1 MRWSGQTGGT
11 TWMQQ
16 ALVVIFKYVDI
27 RVIYAIMSFWLL
39 WYVIVR
45 PSATKAVY
53 RFHRIRRNR
62 SVPQACVD
70 TYLSYFNF
78 GQAIMDRFAV
88 YSGYRFNVEVPDM
101 DAFATLK
108 DGDDGFYVLFTHLG
122 NSEMAGYCLATP
134 NKRMN
139 ILMYMG
145 DTQTVMQNRTDSMAK
160 NNLRIIPMVE
170 ENMSHIFTIN
180 EALDNGEIVA
190 MAVDRMVQSKSTNC
204 MFMGSKA
211 PFPIG
216 PFRICNAIKKPIL
229 MVFVFKTNWNS
240 YQVQVCPIENK
251 FAGTKNEQV
260 QSLVQACASTIE
272 QMALQYPYQWFNFYD
287 FWAA

>member
-1 MRWSGQTGGT
+1 
-11 TWMQQ
+11 
-16 ALVVIFKYVDI
+16 
-27 RVIYAIMSFWLL
+27 
-39 WYVIVR
+39 
-45 PSATKAVY
+45 
-53 RFHRIRRNR
+53 
-62 SVPQACVD
+62 
-70 TYLSYFNF
+70 
-78 GQAIMDRFAV
+78 
-88 YSGYRFNVEVPDM
+88 
-101 DAFATLK
+101 
-108 DGDDGFYVLFTHLG
+108 
-122 NSEMAGYCLATP
+122 
-134 NKRMN
+134 
-139 ILMYMG
+139 
-145 DTQTVMQNRTDSMAK
+145 
-160 NNLRIIPMVE
+160 
-170 ENMSHIFTIN
+170 MSHIFTIN

-211 PFPIG
+211 SFPIG

-240 YQVQVCPIENK
+240 YQVQVCPIEDK

>member
-16 ALVVIFKYVDI
+16 ALVVVFKYIDI
-27 RVIYAIMSFWLL
+27 RIIYAIMSFWLM

-70 TYLSYFNF
+70 TYLSYFSF

-88 YSGYRFNVEVPDM
+88 YAGYRFNVEVRNM

-134 NKRMN
+134 DKRMN

-190 MAVDRMVQSKSTNC
+190 MAVDRMVQSKHTNC
-204 MFMGSKA
+204 QFLGSDA

-229 MVFVFKTNWNS
+229 MVFVFKTKWNS
-240 YQVQVCPIENK
+240 YQVHVCPIENK

-272 QMALQYPYQWFNFYD
+272 RMALQYPYQWFNFYD

>member
-1 MRWSGQTGGT
+1 
-11 TWMQQ
+11 
-16 ALVVIFKYVDI
+16 
-27 RVIYAIMSFWLL
+27 
-39 WYVIVR
+39 
-45 PSATKAVY
+45 
-53 RFHRIRRNR
+53 
-62 SVPQACVD
+62 
-70 TYLSYFNF
+70 
-78 GQAIMDRFAV
+78 
-88 YSGYRFNVEVPDM
+88 
-101 DAFATLK
+101 
-108 DGDDGFYVLFTHLG
+108 
-122 NSEMAGYCLATP
+122 
-134 NKRMN
+134 
-139 ILMYMG
+139 
-145 DTQTVMQNRTDSMAK
+145 
-160 NNLRIIPMVE
+160 MVE

-240 YQVQVCPIENK
+240 YQVQVCPIEDK